1 MSTSSSKSRC
11 AEAAVAHFQQGFAC
25 SQAVVAAFA
34 PKLGVSPEAA
44 LKAAAGFGGGLGRQA
59 QTCGAVNGAC
69 IVIGLRYGSTD
80 PNDKDAKEFTYH
92 TVREFCRQFR
102 ARHKTLQCRELLGCD
117 ISTPEG
123 LALAR
128 EKKLF
133 TTQCPRFVG
142 EAAEILEQ
150 LV

>member
-1 MSTSSSKSRC
+1 MTY
-11 AEAAVAHFQQGFAC
+11 FQQGYAC

-34 PKLGVSPEAA
+34 SQLGCSPEMA

-69 IVIGLRYGSTD
+69 IVIGLRYGSVD
-80 PNDKDAKEFTYH
+80 PADKDAKEFTYH

-123 LALAR
+123 LAVAR
-128 EKKLF
+128 EKNLF

>member
-1 MSTSSSKSRC
+1 MNTS
-11 AEAAVAHFQQGFAC
+11 AETAVSNFKQGYAC

-34 PKLGVSPEAA
+34 AKLGYSPEVTM
-44 LKAAAGFGGGLGRQA
+44 KAAAGFGGGMGRQA
-59 QTCGAVNGAC
+59 QTCGAVTGAC
-69 IVIGLRYGSTD
+69 LVIGLRYGSTNPAD
-80 PNDKDAKEFTYH
+80 GDAKEMTYH

-102 ARHKTLQCRELLGCD
+102 ERNQTLQCRELLGCD

-123 LALAR
+123 LAQAR

-133 TTQCPRFVG
+133 ATQCPKFVG
-142 EAAEILEQ
+142 EAADILEQ

>member
-1 MSTSSSKSRC
+1 MNQPSNHSRC
-11 AEAAVAHFQQGFAC
+11 AETAVAHFQQGYAC
-25 SQAVVAAFA
+25 SQAIVAAFA
-34 PKLGVSPEAA
+34 SKLGVNPEAA

-69 IVIGLRYGSTD
+69 IVIGLRYGSTN
-80 PNDKDAKEFTYH
+80 PSDKDAKEFTYH

-123 LALAR
+123 LAVAK

-133 TTQCPRFVG
+133 STQCPRFVG
-142 EAAEILEQ
+142 EAADILEQ
-150 LV
+150 LI

>member
-1 MSTSSSKSRC
+1 M
-11 AEAAVAHFQQGFAC
+11 
-25 SQAVVAAFA
+25 VAAFA
-34 PKLGVSPEAA
+34 NRLGFSAEVAV
-44 LKAAAGFGGGLGRQA
+44 KAAAGFGGGLGRQA

-80 PNDKDAKEFTYH
+80 PNDSDAKEFTYQ

-102 ARHKTLQCRELLGCD
+102 ARNKTLQCRELLGCD

-123 LALAR
+123 LAVAR

-133 TTQCPRFVG
+133 ATQCPKFVKD
-142 EAAEILEQ
+142 AAEILEQ
-150 LV
+150 LI